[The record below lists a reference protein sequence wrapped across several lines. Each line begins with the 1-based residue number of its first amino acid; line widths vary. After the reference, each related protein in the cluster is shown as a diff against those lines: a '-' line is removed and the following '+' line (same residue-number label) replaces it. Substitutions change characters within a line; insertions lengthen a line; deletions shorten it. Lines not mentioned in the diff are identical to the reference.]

1 MKKALLNGLSF
12 VLLMFLTGCSESAE
26 PVSEDDNSMP
36 PEVLEE
42 EETDVA
48 DPEDPQNQPY
58 LVVVYEQEG
67 QLMVAF
73 GYNAPRPL
81 TSGPNDSNPVISADG
96 SQVVFQRSL
105 VSGLAELPRFELWVI
120 GIDGLDE
127 RPLVTL
133 DMLPGE
139 MEVTIDSPDEVMLD
153 RLPWRVAWVGE
164 SDKVAFNTI
173 LEAGYGLSTYDDL
186 WIADTTTGSVNQVLP
201 DGQGGSFAFSPDGSA
216 LLVADAESVSMMA
229 ADGSNR
235 RELISFPFVN
245 TASEYAFMPQPVWAP
260 DSSYGLV
267 AICGPEP
274 FGGPEDSY
282 TTLWRLPLTGEVE
295 EIMTVTGL
303 NLNQAMSGNLFSPD
317 GEHIAYTEGEFME
330 GNTYIATLD
339 GTILTTNSYAYHY
352 YGWSTDGS
360 LIILYR
366 DTPFLAGTNRAE
378 QELDKP
384 EEIDATS
391 ALYKWVG
398 PKTYVGLDFSY
409 LEEDYTLWVT
419 EIDGE
424 SRIIDTGVYSFD
436 AAMLR

>member
-1 MKKALLNGLSF
+1 MKKALLIGLSF
-12 VLLMFLTGCSESAE
+12 VLLLLLTGCSDSAE
-26 PVSEDDNSMP
+26 PAIEDDNAIP
-36 PEVLEE
+36 PEMLEE
-42 EETDVA
+42 EEADA
-48 DPEDPQNQPY
+48 DDPEDPQNQPF

-96 SQVVFQRSL
+96 SQVLFQRSL

-120 GIDGLDE
+120 GIDGSDE
-127 RPLVTL
+127 RPLVTF

-139 MEVTIDSPDEVMLD
+139 VGEIIGSPDQVMLD
-153 RLPWRVAWVGE
+153 RLPWQVAWVE
-164 SDKVAFNTI
+164 NSDNIAFNTI
-173 LEAGYGLSTYDDL
+173 LETGYGLSTFNDL
-186 WIADTTTGSVNQVLP
+186 WIADTTTGSVNQMLP
-201 DGQGGSFAFSPDGSA
+201 DGQGGSFAFSPDGTA
-216 LLVADAESVSMMA
+216 LLVADAESVSLMA

-235 RELISFPFVN
+235 RELLSFPFVN

-267 AICGPEP
+267 AISGPEP
-274 FGGPEDSY
+274 FGESEDSY
-282 TTLWRLPLTGEVE
+282 TTLWRLLRTGDVE
-295 EIMTVTGL
+295 ELLTVTGL
-303 NLNQAMSGNLFSPD
+303 NLNQAMSGYLFSPD

-339 GTILTTNSYAYHY
+339 GTIVTTNSFAYHY

-384 EEIDATS
+384 EEIYATS
-391 ALYKWVG
+391 ALYKWVS
-398 PKTYVGLDFSY
+398 PETFVGLDFSDH
-409 LEEDYTLWVT
+409 EEYSTLWVT

-424 SRIIDTGVYSFD
+424 SRIIDTNVYSFD
-436 AAMLR
+436 AAMIR